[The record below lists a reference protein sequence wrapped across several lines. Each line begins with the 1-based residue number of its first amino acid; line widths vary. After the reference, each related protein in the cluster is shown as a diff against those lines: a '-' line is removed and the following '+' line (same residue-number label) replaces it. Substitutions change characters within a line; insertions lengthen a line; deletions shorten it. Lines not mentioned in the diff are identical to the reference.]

1 MRVEQYIDER
11 DSRDAVLWDAEADLY
26 HTGGIACK
34 PDTRR
39 AHKPSTFQAEVGES
53 QASLDYTAK
62 TNFKNHWSPVGVGDT
77 QGRKERR

>member
-1 MRVEQYIDER
+1 M
-11 DSRDAVLWDAEADLY
+11 Y
-26 HTGGIACK
+26 HTGGTACK

-77 QGRKERR
+77 QGEKREQSSLYSRS